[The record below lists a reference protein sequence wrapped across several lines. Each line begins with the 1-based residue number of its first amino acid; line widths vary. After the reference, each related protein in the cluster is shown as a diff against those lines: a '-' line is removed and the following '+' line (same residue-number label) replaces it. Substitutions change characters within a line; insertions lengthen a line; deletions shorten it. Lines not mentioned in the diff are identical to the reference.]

1 MSNDYPDH
9 LYYNNTYFFGPYLH
23 HGRVDPKFIKD
34 LLAIGEKSQDM
45 IDMKKNLA
53 GDLKGEWKFS
63 EEDHSGKIRCSWNQ
77 RGYHISLPRIW
88 R

>member
-45 IDMKKNLA
+45 IDMKKYLA
-53 GDLKGEWKFS
+53 GDLNG
-63 EEDHSGKIRCSWNQ
+63 INQ
-77 RGYHISLPRIW
+77 NIYMQVILVGLSIYRIHQD
-88 R
+88 